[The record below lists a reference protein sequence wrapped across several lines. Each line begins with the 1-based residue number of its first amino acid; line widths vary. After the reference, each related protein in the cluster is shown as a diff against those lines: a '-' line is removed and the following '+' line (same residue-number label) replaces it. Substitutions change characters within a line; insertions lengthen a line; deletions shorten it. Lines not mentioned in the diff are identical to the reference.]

1 MRERDIE
8 RILVDEVR
16 KAGGKAYKWVS
27 PGNAGVPD
35 RIVIFPGR
43 APVFVELKADGG
55 SLTKLQGAQL
65 RKLEELGQAVWVARG
80 VDGVSGLFQAMG
92 YNEASRALDCK
103 YGL

>member
-1 MRERDIE
+1 MREKEIE
-8 RILVDEVR
+8 KLLVSEVR

-43 APVFVELKADGG
+43 APVFVELKAEGG
-55 SLTKLQGAQL
+55 RLTKLQRAQL
-65 RKLEELGQAVWVARG
+65 RKLEELGQAVFVAIG
-80 VDGVSGLFQAMG
+80 ASGVSGLFQAMG
-92 YNEASRALDCK
+92 YEDISKAIDCK